1 MRMKILSC
9 TAVFLMTGA
18 AASFAGEAD
27 YTVQD
32 ILKFL
37 NSQEA
42 TRGICV
48 GTEAEC
54 GLGGTKSP
62 VYDLRMTFDKDSDV
76 LTQAAKDNLAV
87 LAEALRNPEVPANRI
102 AVDGYTDASGTD
114 EYNLDLSERRAKSV
128 VSYLEEQGVDTSK
141 LLAQGFGET
150 NPLNGNAEDPA
161 NRRVEMRLVQ

>member
-1 MRMKILSC
+1 MRLNILSC
-9 TAVFLMTGA
+9 TAVFLMAGSA
-18 AASFAGEAD
+18 ISFAGETD

-48 GTEAEC
+48 GTEEEC
-54 GLGGTKSP
+54 GVGGTKSA
-62 VYDLRMTFDKDSDV
+62 VYNLKMTFAKNSDV
-76 LTQAAKDNLAV
+76 LTQAARDNLGV
-87 LAEALRNPEVPANRI
+87 LAEALKDPQVPANRI

-114 EYNLDLSERRAKSV
+114 EYNLDLSERRANSV
-128 VSYLEEQGVDTSK
+128 VSYLEDQGVDTSK
-141 LLAQGFGET
+141 LIAQGFGES
-150 NPLNGNAEDPA
+150 NPLNGNADDPA

>member
-1 MRMKILSC
+1 MRLKILFCS
-9 TAVFLMTGA
+9 TVFLMAGPA
-18 AASFAGEAD
+18 FAGGAD

-48 GTEAEC
+48 GTEEEC
-54 GLGGTKSP
+54 GVGGKKSP
-62 VYDLRMTFDKDSDV
+62 VYDLRLTFDKDSDV
-76 LTQAAKDNLAV
+76 LTQAARDNLAV
-87 LAEALRNPEVPANRI
+87 LADALKNSDAPASRL

-114 EYNLDLSERRAKSV
+114 DHNLDLSQRRATSV
-128 VSYLEEQGVDTSK
+128 VSFLDEQGVDTSR
-141 LLAQGFGET
+141 LVAQGFGET